1 MARLLVDLMLEVKMQ
16 WISNRAAA
24 AWSKARVGLE
34 VAIPPVFLEPAS
46 PDAASSLALPCA
58 SGSLRCTSSKRSGQ
72 SAPLGV
78 WRLLIGASEEPNFF
92 RCETNASSGSD
103 WTQPC
108 SCCLLSAVCCA
119 AALGSPHN
127 QASPSQQLDLINFAP
142 ALAWATATGVGAN
155 PGSCK
160 NNLPLRFPRGER
172 AASAVE
178 FSSEPHFHR
187 SRFALRRATPASSTS
202 SWPLF
207 HPFHHPPFHPL
218 PHLPPARSLLSPNP
232 NTHPSLDSAAF
243 ALLSSAMTVL
253 RAEHRCTATV

>member
-34 VAIPPVFLEPAS
+34 VAIPPVFLEPAR

-103 WTQPC
+103 WKQPC

-127 QASPSQQLDLINFAP
+127 LASPSQQLDLINFAP

-155 PGSCK
+155 RGVAKIISPFDFREVSEQPLLWNSPLNHISTGPVLRCAGP
-160 NNLPLRFPRGER
+160 LPRHPLHLGLCSTLSTIHPSTHFLTSLPHVRFCLRTQ
-172 AASAVE
+172 
-178 FSSEPHFHR
+178 
-187 SRFALRRATPASSTS
+187 TPARHST
-202 SWPLF
+202 
-207 HPFHHPPFHPL
+207 
-218 PHLPPARSLLSPNP
+218 
-232 NTHPSLDSAAF
+232 
-243 ALLSSAMTVL
+243 ALHS
-253 RAEHRCTATV
+253 RCFPVP